1 MKKINN
7 SPRVILTCLV
17 IILFA
22 LMAMGSIDFPWAPE
36 DEDPRVIDYRREAE
50 AQAARDRAKVEDVN
64 SEIMRC
70 TGKNLTSEEMSQ
82 HIKEFEKVQKKWSK
96 KEIESESMPFSMI
109 VPDLRLEM
117 SGEHEQDEKTR
128 YDITPLEKDQ
138 FGFYTGIKVSVLKNS
153 SDSEDE
159 SESES
164 ESQEKAETTATAE
177 AAAGLPAK
185 EVEGAYTTVSVLTV
199 RMKGKDEDE
208 AWREI
213 GSEDVTATFD
223 ITAVDENT
231 IRLDLY
237 GVKFGEGPYD
247 PATGICEFKIASEF
261 NEAMKTAKPDDRTR
275 QLTFSKDNEQI
286 KFKVIIVGGND
297 DDSVMLGVKEE

>member
-1 MKKINN
+1 MKRINN

-22 LMAMGSIDFPWAPE
+22 CMAMGSVDFPWAPE
-36 DEDPRVIDYRREAE
+36 DEYPSVIDNRREAE
-50 AQAARDRAKVEDVN
+50 ARVARDRAKVDDVN

-96 KEIESESMPFSMI
+96 KEIESESIYIPFT

-177 AAAGLPAK
+177 TAAGLPAK

-199 RMKGKDEDE
+199 KMKGKDEDE

-213 GSEDVTATFD
+213 GSEDVTVTFD

-286 KFKVIIVGGND
+286 KFKVIIVGAND